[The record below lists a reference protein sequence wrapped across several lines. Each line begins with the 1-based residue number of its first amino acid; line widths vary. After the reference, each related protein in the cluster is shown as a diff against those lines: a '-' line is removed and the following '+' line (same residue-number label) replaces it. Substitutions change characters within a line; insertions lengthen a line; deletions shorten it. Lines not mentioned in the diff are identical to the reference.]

1 MDREMVD
8 GVPTSPAA
16 EAVTTLAASGTPSRP
31 PDARPVTFSQMV
43 DGTWQQWTVVEID
56 GTRVPGSHGRRC
68 LIFARPE
75 CIRRVW
81 DYPSDWRAL
90 DNDALMRLS
99 WHR

>member
-1 MDREMVD
+1 MDRDMLD
-8 GVPTSPAA
+8 GAPRNPAA
-16 EAVTTLAASGTPSRP
+16 DALAQLAASRVPSP
-31 PDARPVTFSQMV
+31 PDPRPVTFSRLV
-43 DGTWQQWTVVEID
+43 DGMLQQWTVVEID
-56 GTRVPGSHGRRC
+56 GATVPGAHGARC

-90 DNDALMRLS
+90 DADALMRLS